1 MAPKWA
7 LTPRESIARRWG
19 QTLQPV
25 LPSSAAALV
34 APPPPV
40 YQPPERQQIART
52 KPTDGTAWLDP
63 RVVQF
68 DADTIRGWQPQPP
81 GVPCFRA
88 TACGTA
94 REWMILKEHC
104 SVYWGSAGRKKLVAY
119 RKSTDPNYEAKLLHE
134 IPGHLPI
141 EPILQFL
148 QARSDPE
155 GNPLTELFGEPTKET
170 NGWYRI
176 PFLNPKGDMTQE
188 TFGGGTHST
197 APETTRA
204 WHGTC
209 FEAVYSIIFHRG
221 IAPSITGQPGE
232 ETLRGQNAVYFH
244 KDSLRNKA
252 EGYMRRVDLFG
263 DGHIWGVLFEAV
275 LDNQHRVTLGK
286 TDQLGWKPQGVELRA
301 MWVVGY
307 SGGNVPLTARVG
319 LAWHPELE
327 GHPMRGPWAERLGTP
342 TPIGLVS
349 FERQD
354 NDSEI
359 INLTEEAPDW
369 GGDEDQDME
378 DVPEEQVVDTSMPIG
393 ACGPAST
400 EQEVGGAHS
409 TAPLLQSNVKDARMI
424 DDGWLHYDVYDLPI
438 ASGRMD
444 RRVADALACKHTRE
458 MRRIADFNIPDNR
471 PKSDLKIN
479 ANDRHHAD
487 MSFKLVRLLRHDAW
501 RHVLPMDSGGWVP
514 LDALARFYDVDHE
527 YLVCLV
533 AACHMN
539 VNCRMEVAMAPR
551 HPNDLSL
558 QAGLGDGTLEN
569 FHKGYGLLSWGNWR
583 YLGIR
588 CVQGHTLW
596 GLHPERFGVSFTPA
610 MAARAPCV
618 RHATY
623 LAAVPSICNVGYCR
637 GAATRANGTRCISQL
652 CRWATTRPSRGDKTR
667 R

>member
-1 MAPKWA
+1 MFGGGAYPLTPRQGPDTSAFADGVAHGRAPNPERVPVNKAPRWT
-7 LTPRESIARRWG
+7 LTPRESTTRKWDE
-19 QTLQPV
+19 TLQPV
-25 LPSSAAALV
+25 LPSNAAALI
-34 APPPPV
+34 APPPPI
-40 YQPPERQQIART
+40 YQPPEQQQIART
-52 KPTDGTAWLDP
+52 QPTDGTAWLDP

-68 DADTIRGWQPQPP
+68 DSSTPIPSGDGSHNPQEYLL
-81 GVPCFRA
+81 FRA

-104 SVYWGSAGRKKLVAY
+104 SIYWGSAGRKKLVAY
-119 RKSTDPNYEAKLLHE
+119 RKSTDPDYEAKLLHE

-141 EPILQFL
+141 EPMLQFL

-155 GNPLTELFGEPTKET
+155 GNPLTELFGAPTKET

-176 PFLNPKGDMTQE
+176 PFLKPKGDMTKE

-209 FEAVYSIIFHRG
+209 FEAMYSIIFHRG
-221 IAPSITGQPGE
+221 VAPSITGQPGE
-232 ETLRGQNAVYFH
+232 ETRRGQNAAYFH
-244 KDSLRNKA
+244 KDSLRSKA

-275 LDNQHRVTLGK
+275 LDNRHRVSLGK

-349 FERQD
+349 VERQAD
-354 NDSEI
+354 HNEV
-359 INLTEEAPDW
+359 INLTEESPDW

-378 DVPEEQVVDTSMPIG
+378 DVRLRRRWLTPARPVVLAGLHQLEREI
-393 ACGPAST
+393 
-400 EQEVGGAHS
+400 GGAHS
-409 TAPLLQSNVKDARMI
+409 TAPLLQSNNKDARMI
-424 DDGWLHYDVYDLPI
+424 DDGWFHYDAYGLPI
-438 ASGRMD
+438 ASGKMD
-444 RRVADALACKHTRE
+444 RRVADALPCKHTRE
-458 MRRIADFNIPDNR
+458 MRRIADFNVPDNR

-514 LDALARFYDVDHE
+514 LDALARFYGVDHE
-527 YLVCLV
+527 YLVCLA
-533 AACHMN
+533 AACHMDA
-539 VNCRMEVAMAPR
+539 NCRMEVAMTPR

-558 QAGLGDGTLEN
+558 QAGLGDGTLERISTKDICSCPGEIGGTWEYGAC
-569 FHKGYGLLSWGNWR
+569 KGTHCGDCILRGL
-583 YLGIR
+583 
-588 CVQGHTLW
+588 V
-596 GLHPERFGVSFTPA
+596 
-610 MAARAPCV
+610 
-618 RHATY
+618 
-623 LAAVPSICNVGYCR
+623 
-637 GAATRANGTRCISQL
+637 
-652 CRWATTRPSRGDKTR
+652 
-667 R
+667 